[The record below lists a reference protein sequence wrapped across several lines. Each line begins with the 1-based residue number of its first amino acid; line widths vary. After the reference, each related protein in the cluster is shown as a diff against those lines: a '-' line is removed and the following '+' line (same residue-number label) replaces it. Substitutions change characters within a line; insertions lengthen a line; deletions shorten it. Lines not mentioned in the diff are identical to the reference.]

1 MAVTAELRF
10 VEATDIEIGG
20 IRRVVGVTRVKDL
33 ISLITIATLD
43 SNPRKPK
50 RNDITESICKE
61 LRSQDFLFTY
71 KTRGL
76 LVGSANAIPVDSHKF
91 RLEIE
96 DQQIEGILDGGH
108 NTLAIGLVILEAA
121 TGRPS
126 EIGRIQDWKEFKQN
140 WLENINAIST
150 WAKSAELGTFH
161 DMLIGLEFILP
172 IDVESKDSVDL
183 FKRSIIDIC
192 SARNTSTP
200 LKTSTMLGKL
210 GLLDPLKQRLVEPYL
225 SRVQWEQNGQGV
237 VKSDDLISMTLVPFK
252 ALLRYFTIENKSG
265 RAMTVKAGNSL
276 YAGRTAGV
284 RNYGELMQSDKITKR
299 TNDYKREIFG
309 SEIESVF
316 DLAAQLP
323 EIYDRIYSLFQEAF
337 DKNSDRSLMG
347 LPSIVEWNTRHRAH
361 LRLPY
366 SGEEIPGVF
375 PEALIQP
382 ILRGLEYLIGFDRQK
397 NRLYWTREPISFIEA
412 HIDEIVKPIPKAF
425 IETYNCAPDLFGKDK
440 HSVVYENVYAQFRRF
455 V

>member
-1 MAVTAELRF
+1 MTVRAELRF

-20 IRRVVGVTRVKDL
+20 IRRIVGVIKVADL
-33 ISLITIATLD
+33 ISLISIATLD

-50 RNDITESICKE
+50 RNDIIDSICKE
-61 LRSQDFLFTY
+61 LRNHDYLFTY

-76 LVGSANAIPVDSHKF
+76 LVGAANSIQLNSNEF

-108 NTLAIGLVILEAA
+108 NTLAIGLMILEVA
-121 TGRPS
+121 TGRPT
-126 EIGRIQDWKEFKQN
+126 EISRIQDWKEFKQK
-140 WLENINAIST
+140 WLENQSAIET
-150 WAKSAELGTFH
+150 WSKSPTSSTFH
-161 DMLIGLEFILP
+161 DMLIGVELILP
-172 IDVESKDSVDL
+172 MDVENSDSVDL

-210 GLLDPLKQRLVEPYL
+210 GLLDPLKARLLEPYL

-252 ALLRYFTIENKSG
+252 ALLKYFPIENKSG
-265 RAMTVKAGNSL
+265 RFMTVKAANSL

-284 RNYGELMQSDKITKR
+284 KNYGELMQSNKITKR
-299 TNDYKREIFG
+299 TSDYKREIFG

-323 EIYDRIYSLFQEAF
+323 EIYDRIYSLFASAF
-337 DKNSDRSLMG
+337 DHNSDRSLMA
-347 LPSIVEWNTRHRAH
+347 LPSIVEWNNRHRLN

-366 SGEEIPGVF
+366 SGQPISGVF

-382 ILRGLEYLIGFDRQK
+382 ILRGLEFLIGFDLETR
-397 NRLYWTREPISFIEA
+397 RLYWMRDPISFLDS

-440 HSVVYENVYAQFRRF
+440 HAVVYENVYSQFRRF
-455 V
+455 I